1 MERIGLDL
9 DDGAG
14 GSTSADGTGSA
25 AQNPAEARCLS
36 IQRCIQV
43 NLAGIELIVLYP
55 GKPGLR
61 SLSVHQAMYPG
72 KPGLRSLSVHP
83 AMYPGKPGRGSLSV
97 HPAMYPGKPGLD
109 PQYAASRHT
118 TPQSTTLGLH
128 PVIHVPNYMD
138 HYSFTDP

>member
-55 GKPGLR
+55 GKPGL
-61 SLSVHQAMYPG
+61 
-72 KPGLRSLSVHP
+72 
-83 AMYPGKPGRGSLSV
+83 GSLSV
-97 HPAMYPGKPGLD
+97 HPAMYPGKPSLGSLSVH
-109 PQYAASRHT
+109 PAMYPRKPGRH
-118 TPQSTTLGLH
+118 
-128 PVIHVPNYMD
+128 
-138 HYSFTDP
+138 